1 METNVECETFIKY
14 NPQERSEAM
23 KRLGRCYTCLA
34 AMHKT
39 PKDCKYRRRCPSC
52 QKSHHTLLACV
63 PQNLPKSESTSGIKM
78 KNSNATR
85 R

>member
-1 METNVECETFIKY
+1 
-14 NPQERSEAM
+14 M

-63 PQNLPKSESTSGIKM
+63 PQNLPKPESTSGINNQFNVSAPAFHPDVPIVRSM
-78 KNSNATR
+78 SELPNST
-85 R
+85 